1 MTTNL
6 PPPSFCYILT
16 VQSGEVHVEVDEEEQ
31 ISNLYQPPA
40 VHGLKEILQ
49 VICFTTRITN
59 TFYRWISGI
68 MFVSFPVFV
77 PIFRSVVVMN
87 VVAFGRE
94 CYI

>member
-40 VHGLKEILQ
+40 VRGLKEILQ
-49 VICFTTRITN
+49 VVCFKSPITN
-59 TFYRWISGI
+59 AFYHCISSCLI
-68 MFVSFPVFV
+68 PCFCTI
-77 PIFRSVVVMN
+77 IFRSMVVMS
-87 VVAFGRE
+87 VVAFGHE
-94 CYI
+94 CYT

>member
-16 VQSGEVHVEVDEEEQ
+16 AQSGEIHVEVDEEEQ

-49 VICFTTRITN
+49 VICFTSQITN
-59 TFYRWISGI
+59 TLFHWISGI

-77 PIFRSVVVMN
+77 LFSDQWL
-87 VVAFGRE
+87 
-94 CYI
+94 